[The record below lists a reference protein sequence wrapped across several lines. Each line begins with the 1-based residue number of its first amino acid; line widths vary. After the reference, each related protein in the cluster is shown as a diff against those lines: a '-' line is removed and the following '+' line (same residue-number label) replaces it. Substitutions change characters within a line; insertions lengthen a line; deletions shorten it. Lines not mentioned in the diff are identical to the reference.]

1 MQATWTLDPKSLDHW
16 RALVD
21 TNRHK
26 EVPVRRRAMNVRHMD
41 VDLSRDEIWRVLV
54 GCQVTTQ
61 QRSGPNSPA
70 GRFLKSASPALS
82 PRQCRQ
88 SASVAGLIEEECSAA
103 GLRRGKTISAN
114 LSKIFANLEAGEWD
128 VLVDRLSTLER
139 NTTSKKEREV
149 VNYLQSDGYPGLGQ
163 KQSRNFIQW
172 LGLSRYEIPLDSR
185 VLKRMREFGCN
196 FVPKGSALTDE
207 TVYLF
212 VQDCLHKVADALG
225 LYPCELDAC
234 IFASFDNETEVD
246 ESEVD
251 A

>member
-1 MQATWTLDPKSLDHW
+1 MQANWTLDSHSLALW
-16 RALVD
+16 RDLVD
-21 TNRHK
+21 ANKNK
-26 EVPVRRRAMNVRHMD
+26 EVVVRRRAKNIRRID
-41 VDLSRDEIWRVLV
+41 IDLSTNEIWRILV

-70 GRFLKSASPALS
+70 SRFLRSTSPALS
-82 PRQCRQ
+82 PHHCRQ
-88 SASVAGLIEEECSAA
+88 ATSMAGLIEEECSAA
-103 GLRRGKTISAN
+103 GLRRAKTISAH
-114 LSKIFANLEAGEWD
+114 LSKIFVALEAGKWQE
-128 VLVDRLSTLER
+128 LLDRLLTLQK

-149 VNYLQSDGYPGLGQ
+149 VNYLQSGAFPGLGQ

-196 FVPKGSALTDE
+196 FVPSGSALTDE

-212 VQDCLHKVADALG
+212 VQDCLHQVAKALN

-234 IFASFDNETEVD
+234 IFASFDNETDIEEPGD
-246 ESEVD
+246 D